1 MPSQLKSDTAR
12 RNGAKSKGP
21 TTIAGLEKSSQN
33 ATKHGLTSGSAIVL
47 AFEIQAEF
55 DKIWNNFIETYQP
68 ANPAEKD
75 LVEEMV
81 AARWRIRRLWTIET
95 LMLDAEIVKQAC
107 KSTTSHPGVHLAQ
120 AFRTLADDSRSLHL
134 ASRYE
139 SRLHRIYDHAYATLR
154 EL

>member
-21 TTIAGLEKSSQN
+21 TTITGLEKSSQN
-33 ATKHGLTSGSAIVL
+33 ATKHGLTSGSSIVL
-47 AFEIQAEF
+47 ACENRVEF
-55 DKIWNNFIETYQP
+55 DNILINFFEPYHP
-68 ANPAEKD
+68 AIPAEKD

-95 LMLDAEIVKQAC
+95 VMLDAEITRQES
-107 KSTTSHPGVHLAQ
+107 KSTTSNPAVHLAQ

-134 ASRYE
+134 VTRYE
-139 SRLHRIYDHAYATLR
+139 SRLHRIYD
-154 EL
+154 